1 MATKAKK
8 EKIVPAAGYILIEPE
23 EAVRKTDS
31 GIYLPETSEE
41 KPQKGKVLAV
51 GDAEITD
58 SGTKKKSPVKKG
70 DIIIYKKWGGS
81 EVKVDN
87 KEYLFAK
94 FEDILAIV
102 K

>member
-1 MATKAKK
+1 MARKK
-8 EKIVPAAGYILIEPE
+8 KLNITPTAGHILIEPA
-23 EAVRKTDS
+23 EAEKVTES

-51 GDAEITD
+51 GPVEITEH
-58 SGTKKKSPVKKG
+58 GAKKKSPVKAG
-70 DIIIYKKWGGS
+70 NVVIYKKWGGT
-81 EVKVDN
+81 EVKVDG

>member
-1 MATKAKK
+1 MTRNKK
-8 EKIVPAAGYILIEPE
+8 LNVIPTAGHILIEPA
-23 EAVRKTDS
+23 EAEKVTES

-41 KPQKGKVLAV
+41 KPQKGKVLAIGPV
-51 GDAEITD
+51 EITEH
-58 SGTKKKSPVKKG
+58 GAKKESPAKVG
-70 DIIIYKKWGGS
+70 NEVIYKKWGGT
-81 EVKVDN
+81 EVKVDG